1 MPLPLKLRI
10 LGLRQ
15 SKRLLD
21 RELPKPRLRQRRSDW
36 QKKHRLQLM
45 RPPKRRQKDK
55 LKPQHRLKRKD
66 KQNFLLL
73 PKLRQKLT
81 GWLLQ
86 SKLRD

>member
-21 RELPKPRLRQRRSDW
+21 RELPKPRLRQRRRDW
-36 QKKHRLQLM
+36 LRSLLSP
-45 RPPKRRQKDK
+45 RKRQIDK